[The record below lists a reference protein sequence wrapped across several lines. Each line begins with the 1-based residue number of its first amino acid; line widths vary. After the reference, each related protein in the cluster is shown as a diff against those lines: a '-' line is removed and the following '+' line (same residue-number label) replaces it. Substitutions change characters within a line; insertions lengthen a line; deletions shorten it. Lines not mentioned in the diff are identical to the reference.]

1 MKRSDFEMRL
11 AFHFDN
17 DVTDI
22 WNKRIIGIFLKHGY
36 LVDESEIQKKKNSH
50 LFVGVCLC
58 YGCEFLIFFFLK
70 LYLTINST

>member
-36 LVDESEIQKKKNSH
+36 LVDESKIQKKKKIH
-50 LFVGVCLC
+50 ICL
-58 YGCEFLIFFFLK
+58 
-70 LYLTINST
+70 